1 MADYNDIRTRFEVA
15 LNEAKNPYS
24 QDLAKQIRDVL
35 LKNKIRGNKT
45 QKLDELRFGI
55 SGDSK
60 QTNEY
65 IQSKVL
71 VNGKLDQD
79 YVLTFEGPDR
89 AKKGDAKSG
98 TFNTHKITIINPFK
112 IGKYLAKAGDIVYI
126 IDNLKAKSNIQNK
139 MLTPDGLGLGGKQF
153 KSVNKIKKIVDDKLT
168 KLVNSESISTA
179 HKDFMLA
186 LIDNLRKIK
195 KQYNNITEISAGVND
210 QLFFDGDYDQLIS
223 DSDVAKIAKD
233 FGEILGGIYMMQLTG
248 SAGQGLGFPEAA
260 NEPLVDF
267 YIDGQG
273 LSMKAG
279 QGASASL
286 SNVAKLIE
294 SDPKKWED
302 LMSTENEKLM
312 LQVVRL
318 FGSETAFMG
327 MFKVAELIQCP
338 GWNFLKELL
347 DQSNLS
353 ADELDPKALTQW
365 VREYFTN
372 KPDEAYEKF
381 STYFN
386 RLNKRPDGWDNK
398 EAQIE
403 DAIARKEGHGL
414 IFSPLAYHVKD
425 TLNDN
430 ELLIDALASV
440 VQKFDVLQLYIDLSI
455 NTKKKYQKYLL
466 KKFAEGRFKFNAT
479 PSVNMPTRNKFSF
492 KMVKK

>member
-1 MADYNDIRTRFEVA
+1 MADYNDIRTRFEMA
-15 LNEAKNPYS
+15 MNESKNLYS
-24 QDLAKQIRDVL
+24 QDLAKQVRDLL
-35 LKNKIRGNKT
+35 LKNKVRGNKV

-60 QTNEY
+60 ET
-65 IQSKVL
+65 IKFLSDKVL
-71 VNGKLDQD
+71 NSGKIDRD
-79 YVLTFEGPDR
+79 YTLTFEAPDR

-98 TFNTHKITIINPFK
+98 SFNTYKITIINPFK
-112 IGKYLAKAGDIVYI
+112 VGKYKTKPGDIVYI
-126 IDNLKAKSNIQNK
+126 IDNLKARSNIQNK
-139 MLTPDGLGLGGKQF
+139 MLTPDGLGLGGKEF
-153 KSVNKIKKIVDDKLT
+153 KTVDGVRKVVEQALL
-168 KLVNSESISTA
+168 KLVDNGSISGA
-179 HKDFMLA
+179 HKQFMLH
-186 LIDNLRKIK
+186 LIDNLRKIS
-195 KQYNNITEISAGVND
+195 KQYNSITEIAAGSED
-210 QLFFDGDYDQLIS
+210 KLFFEGDFDQVIS
-223 DSDVAKIAKD
+223 DPDVAKIAKD
-233 FGEILGGIYMMQLTG
+233 YGEILGGIYMMQLTG
-248 SAGQGLGFPEAA
+248 SAGQGLSFPEAA

-294 SDPKKWED
+294 QDPKKWEK

-318 FGSETAFMG
+318 FGSESAFMG

-338 GWNFLKELL
+338 GWNYLKELL

-353 ADELDPKALTQW
+353 SKQLDPKSLTQW

-372 KPDEAYEKF
+372 DPDEAYEKF

-386 RLNKRPDGWDNK
+386 RLNKRPDGWENK
-398 EAQIE
+398 ELQIQ
-403 DAIARKEGHGL
+403 DAIQRKEGHGL

-440 VQKFDVLQLYIDLSI
+440 IQKFDVLQLYIDLSI

-492 KMVKK
+492 KMIKK